1 MKVTT
6 EKSAAARSRVIR
18 IEITDKELADKG
30 REFQFLKKVERAWV
44 WYQSE
49 EKSK

>member
-6 EKSAAARSRVIR
+6 EKKAAARSRVIR

-30 REFQFLKKVERAWV
+30 REYKFLLKVQKAWD